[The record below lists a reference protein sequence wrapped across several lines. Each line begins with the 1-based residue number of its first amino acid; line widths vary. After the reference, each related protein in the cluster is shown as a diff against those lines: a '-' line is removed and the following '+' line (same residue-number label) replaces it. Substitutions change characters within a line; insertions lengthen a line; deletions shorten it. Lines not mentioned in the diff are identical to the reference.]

1 MRLGLPVPSI
11 YIVPV
16 ERFCREMGAGLG
28 VNLAEFEFPA
38 YFNFFIQKRC
48 CTLIVDSFDAERNI
62 KRVFSETLL
71 GPAQFR
77 REHNPIPYEPEDFA
91 PDFPKDAIP
100 DFIKEMKHFR
110 STGDG
115 NEIGIETLL
124 KFCHFDGP
132 LDSRGN
138 DMLGVPPAASEPA
151 SMTTEVKLDDD
162 EKGNGSV
169 AESEGPNASG
179 KEEDG
184 MSEDKRIKT
193 SIYNRLK
200 FGKAPV

>member
-1 MRLGLPVPSI
+1 
-11 YIVPV
+11 
-16 ERFCREMGAGLG
+16 MGKGLG

-48 CTLIVDSFDAERNI
+48 CTLIVDNVDAERNI

-77 REHNPIPYEPEDFA
+77 RESNPIPYEKEDFA
-91 PDFPKDAIP
+91 PDFPKEAIP
-100 DFIKEMKHFR
+100 NFIKELKHFR

-124 KFCHFDGP
+124 KFCHFEGP

-138 DMLGVPPAASEPA
+138 DTLGVPPPAPEP
-151 SMTTEVKLDDD
+151 E
-162 EKGNGSV
+162 EKINGV
-169 AESEGPNASG
+169 GEGEIETPNG
-179 KEEDG
+179 CVKEEDVV
-184 MSEDKRIKT
+184 SEEKRIKT

-200 FGKAPV
+200 FGKALL